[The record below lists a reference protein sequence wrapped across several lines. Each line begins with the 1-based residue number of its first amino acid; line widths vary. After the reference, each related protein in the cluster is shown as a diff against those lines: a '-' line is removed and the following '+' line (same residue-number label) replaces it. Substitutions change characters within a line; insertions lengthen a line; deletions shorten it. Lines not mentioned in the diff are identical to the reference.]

1 MKNLI
6 LNANQKI
13 LFQCMLLKELQK
25 LQKDMVFYGY
35 KKKKFFMKNVSLKNS
50 NFLYRQIINQLI
62 LIVIL

>member
-1 MKNLI
+1 MRNLI

-25 LQKDMVFYGY
+25 LQKDMDFYGY

-50 NFLYRQIINQLI
+50 NF
-62 LIVIL
+62 